1 MSPVL
6 ESESFKFQLIELIS
20 MNVIQEKM
28 LEYNH
33 GYFMA
38 IGLGVFLIGFVLQ
51 VLQVPQVLQ
60 PSYYQLLT
68 VLGALVLGYGTG
80 RCDQCTVQEN

>member
-1 MSPVL
+1 
-6 ESESFKFQLIELIS
+6 

-38 IGLGVFLIGFVLQ
+38 IGLAVFLTGFILQ
-51 VLQVPQVLQ
+51 VVYVPQVLQ
-60 PSYYQLLT
+60 LSYFQLLT
-68 VLGALVLGYGTG
+68 VLGALLLGYGTG

>member
-1 MSPVL
+1 MRSIIGT
-6 ESESFKFQLIELIS
+6 ESFKFQSVKINS

-38 IGLGVFLIGFVLQ
+38 IGLAVFIIGFSLQ

>member
-1 MSPVL
+1 
-6 ESESFKFQLIELIS
+6 
-20 MNVIQEKM
+20 MNIVQEKM

-38 IGLGVFLIGFVLQ
+38 IGLTVFLIGFTLQ

-60 PSYYQLLT
+60 PSYYQVLT